1 MSSSLLFRGL
11 ARRAATGLVAVSLSV
26 GGVVMATP
34 TFASPPPSPTSE
46 PSVAAGT
53 GQPDPLPTVRAW
65 TWIVADADT
74 GKVLAGRDWHWKLPP
89 ASTLKTLT
97 AYTLEPRL
105 QLDSQYR
112 VSQEDDLAEG
122 AQVGVAAGSSYRV
135 EDLMH
140 GMLMPSGNDAA
151 HSLASAYGGMD
162 RTVNAMNS
170 EAARLGATDTK
181 AVNSSGLDAPGQVS
195 TAYDLAVI
203 MRASL
208 QNPTLR
214 QMYSL
219 HDTQFPN
226 PEPTKAGDPRGEHK
240 IWTEN
245 RLVLNYYPGAL
256 AGKTGFT
263 SQAGRTFISAVER
276 DGHTLIVGLMRC
288 AESTERTAQRL
299 YDWGFANIDKSG
311 GVDQLPDV
319 QPVPDGITA
328 QPAVTYDDNGQSN
341 LADVAV
347 ADSTP
352 ASSGAGGVSGFTMFL
367 LLLAG
372 LVAAVVALRIRAV
385 RRMAA
390 RRQQL
395 RALHTQRRGVEEES
409 VDLRTSD
416 TDSSHV

>member
-1 MSSSLLFRGL
+1 MSSSFL
-11 ARRAATGLVAVSLSV
+11 AQGPVRRAAAAVAAVSVSL
-26 GGVVMATP
+26 GGLAVAAP
-34 TFASPPPSPTSE
+34 AFASPPPSPTSE
-46 PSVAAGT
+46 PTVAAGN

-74 GKVLAGRDWHWKLPP
+74 GKVLAGRDWHWQLPP

-97 AYTLEPRL
+97 AYTLQPRL
-105 QLDSQYR
+105 QADSQYR
-112 VSQEDDLAEG
+112 VRQEDDLAEG
-122 AQVGVAAGSSYRV
+122 AQVGVAAGSSYSV

-170 EAARLGATDTK
+170 EAQRLGAKDTK
-181 AVNSSGLDAPGQVS
+181 AVNSSGLDEPGQVS
-195 TAYDLAVI
+195 TAFDLAVI

-219 HDTQFPN
+219 HDTEFPN
-226 PEPTKAGDPRGEHK
+226 PEPTKPGQQRGEHT

-288 AESTERTAQRL
+288 AESTERTSQRL
-299 YDWGFANIDKSG
+299 YDWGFANIDKAG
-311 GVDQLPDV
+311 GVDELPAV
-319 QPVPDGITA
+319 QPVPGDIQA
-328 QPAVTYDDNGQSN
+328 QAAVAYDDGGNSN

-347 ADSTP
+347 EQSSP
-352 ASSGAGGVSGFTMFL
+352 ASGGTGGMSGFTLFL
-367 LLLAG
+367 LLLVG
-372 LVAAVVALRIRAV
+372 LIGAVVALRIRAV
-385 RRMAA
+385 RRITA
-390 RRQQL
+390 RREQM
-395 RALHTQRRGVEEES
+395 RALHTQRRNVEGEA

-416 TDSSHV
+416 TDSSRV